1 MMMDSYEP
9 LARIC
14 AFAWMLGL
22 VAVSMMT
29 IQSQPLELELKYI
42 ASTVPPCAWTIART
56 AAFLAEKLVFITP
69 CYPWGVYFP
78 R

>member
-29 IQSQPLELELKYI
+29 IQSQSLELELKYI
-42 ASTVPPCAWTIART
+42 ASTVP
-56 AAFLAEKLVFITP
+56 LAPGLLLGP
-69 CYPWGVYFP
+69 LLS
-78 R
+78 